1 MITENEDVYIEVPE
15 SAYKQNHVYR
25 PWSQGSANKKAGDRD
40 SFKDGKGSPKKSG
53 AYSLPS

>member
-1 MITENEDVYIEVPE
+1 VTTENENVYIEVSE

-25 PWSQGSANKKAGDRD
+25 PWPKGSANKKAGDRD

-53 AYSLPS
+53 ACSLPS